1 MRPLLH
7 PFFRIRLIAAVL
19 AIALSTPGGALQLSA
34 QDAPAVAKPATG
46 RPATVDAPATA
57 RPGSSTAP
65 ATLASELRKAL
76 GDRAGSI
83 STWYAKRGHVPAWQ
97 PAMAR
102 SVIEYTRQLPRHGLD
117 AFLFDMASVEAAWTR
132 SPGSDAEVA
141 RRDLLTTQLAYRVI
155 DTLAR
160 GYVDPSKLH
169 PKWKNLPPRVAD
181 PFELI
186 DRALV
191 LTPEELPAMFDRAAP
206 QDHRYGKLIT
216 TLARYREIS
225 DLGGWR
231 KLPDPGRI
239 LKKGDRYAGIG
250 LLRARLRAE
259 GDLPEDASRIV
270 PATID
275 DETDR
280 AVKAFQFRHGID
292 PDGVIGPATLSE
304 LTSPVTHRINA
315 LIVNLERL
323 RWMQAGA
330 ETSERVEVNIAES
343 VLRMFRGPT
352 HVGTMKVIVGKKGET
367 QTPLFHGDI
376 KYLIFRPYWNIPI
389 GIAHD
394 EIGPHAEKDPDYLV
408 RNNYEIVP
416 RFGVSASE
424 ALAITPG
431 NIAAMRAGKLSLR
444 QGTGPENALGLV
456 KFIFP
461 NDSAVYLHDT
471 PNHNLFQRTDRDFS
485 HGCVRVSDPPRLAE
499 FALAANGNWDPVSI
513 NAALN
518 DESRPNRR
526 VNLERSIPVYLTYW
540 TATILD
546 DGRVRFDQDIYEH
559 DRALRAELGLGAK
572 ARPVAEPVAIPVAEP
587 VAIPVAE
594 PVAR

>member
-1 MRPLLH
+1 MRPLSHAFPPLC
-7 PFFRIRLIAAVL
+7 PFVSQLV
-19 AIALSTPGGALQLSA
+19 IALTALIGAAQISA
-34 QDAPAVAKPATG
+34 QDAPALSKPAVE
-46 RPATVDAPATA
+46 RPATSDAPASA
-57 RPGSSTAP
+57 RPSPDNPPTPIA
-65 ATLASELRKAL
+65 AALRKAL
-76 GDRAGSI
+76 GSKADRI
-83 STWYAKRGHVPAWQ
+83 STWYANRNHVPAWK
-97 PAMAR
+97 PDMAR
-102 SVIEYTRQLPRHGLD
+102 AAIDYTRQLPRHGLD
-117 AFLFDMASVEAAWTR
+117 AFLFDIAAVEAAWTR
-132 SPGSDAEVA
+132 SADSDADIA
-141 RRDLLTTQLAYRVI
+141 ARDLLTTQLAYRVI

-169 PKWKNLPPRVAD
+169 AKWKNLPPRVAD

-206 QDHRYGKLIT
+206 RDPRYGKLVA

-231 KLPDPGRI
+231 ELPEPGQV
-239 LKKGDRYAGIG
+239 LKKGDRYVGVG

-259 GDLPEDASRIV
+259 GDLPESASRVV
-270 PATID
+270 PGSID

-292 PDGVIGPATLSE
+292 PDGVIGPKTLSE
-304 LTSPVTHRINA
+304 LNSPVTHRINA

-323 RWMQAGA
+323 RWMHYGA
-330 ETSERVEVNIAES
+330 ETREWVEVNIAES

-352 HVGTMKVIVGKKGET
+352 HLGTMNVIIGKKGKT

-376 KYLIFRPYWNIPI
+376 KYLIFRPYWNVPVS
-389 GIAHD
+389 IARD
-394 EIGPHAEKDPDYLV
+394 EIGPAAERDPNYLV

-416 RFGVSASE
+416 RFGVSSSE
-424 ALAITPG
+424 VLAITSG
-431 NIAAMRAGKLSLR
+431 TIAAMRAGRLSVR
-444 QGTGPENALGLV
+444 QATGPNNALGLV

-461 NDSAVYLHDT
+461 NDSAIYLHDT
-471 PNHNLFQRTDRDFS
+471 PNRSLFERTNRDFS
-485 HGCVRVSDPPRLAE
+485 HGCVRVSDPSRLAE
-499 FALAANGNWDPVSI
+499 FSLGANSNWDPASI
-513 NAALN
+513 DAALN
-518 DESRPNRR
+518 DTSRPNRQ

-546 DGRVRFDQDIYEH
+546 DGRVRFDQDLYEH

-572 ARPVAEPVAIPVAEP
+572 SRPIAEPVAIPVAQP
-587 VAIPVAE
+587 VAIPRAE

>member
-1 MRPLLH
+1 MRSLPHAFPANRPIALL
-7 PFFRIRLIAAVL
+7 L
-19 AIALSTPGGALQLSA
+19 AIALATPIGSRRISA
-34 QDAPAVAKPATG
+34 QDAPAIPKTAIA
-46 RPATVDAPATA
+46 RPTTTDAPASA
-57 RPGSSTAP
+57 RPGTP
-65 ATLASELRKAL
+65 AAQAAVAAALRKAL
-76 GDRAGSI
+76 GDRADRI
-83 STWYAKRGHVPAWQ
+83 STWYAARQHVPAWQ
-97 PAMAR
+97 PSMAR
-102 SVIEYTRQLPRHGLD
+102 AVMTYTRQLPRHGLD
-117 AFLFDMASVEAAWTR
+117 AFLFDLASVEAAWTR
-132 SPGSDAEVA
+132 SPGSDTEVA
-141 RRDLLTTQLAYRVI
+141 ERDLLTTELAYRVI

-191 LTPEELPAMFDRAAP
+191 LTPEELADMFNRATP
-206 QDHRYGKLIT
+206 RDPRYDKLIA
-216 TLARYREIS
+216 TLSRYREIS

-231 KLPDPGRI
+231 DLPDPGRV
-239 LKKGDRYAGIG
+239 LKKGDQYAGIG

-259 GDLPEDASRIV
+259 GDLPDTATRTV
-270 PATID
+270 PASID

-280 AVKAFQFRHGID
+280 AVKAFQFRHGIE
-292 PDGVIGPATLSE
+292 PDGVIGPMTLSE
-304 LTSPVTHRINA
+304 LNSPVTHRINA

-323 RWMQAGA
+323 RWMPVGA
-330 ETSERVEVNIAES
+330 ETRERVEVNIAES
-343 VLRMFRGPT
+343 VLRMYRGPT
-352 HVGTMKVIVGKKGET
+352 RVGTMKVIVGKKGET
-367 QTPLFHGDI
+367 QTPLFHGNI
-376 KYLIFRPYWNIPI
+376 QYLIFRPYWNIPI
-389 GIAHD
+389 SIARD
-394 EIGPHAEKDPDYLV
+394 EIGPVAEKDPDYLV

-424 ALAITPG
+424 SLPVNSGT
-431 NIAAMRAGKLSLR
+431 IAAMRAGKLSLR
-444 QGTGPENALGLV
+444 QGTGPKNALGLV

-471 PNHNLFQRTDRDFS
+471 PNHSLFERTDRDFS

-499 FALAANGNWDPVSI
+499 FALAANGDWDPASI
-513 NAALN
+513 DSALN
-518 DESRPNRR
+518 DSSRPNRQ

-572 ARPVAEPVAIPVAEP
+572 SRPVAEPVAIPAEP
-587 VAIPVAE
+587 VAQ
-594 PVAR
+594 

>member
-1 MRPLLH
+1 M
-7 PFFRIRLIAAVL
+7 L
-19 AIALSTPGGALQLSA
+19 AITLTTSIGTRKIFA
-34 QDAPAVAKPATG
+34 QDAPAIPKTAVE
-46 RPATVDAPATA
+46 RPAPADATA
-57 RPGSSTAP
+57 TIRPGNATALTP
-65 ATLASELRKAL
+65 AASELRKAL
-76 GDRAGSI
+76 GDRADRI
-83 STWYAKRGHVPAWQ
+83 STWYANRHYVPAWE
-97 PAMAR
+97 PALAR
-102 SVIEYTRQLPRHGLD
+102 AAIQYTRQLPRHGLD
-117 AFLFDMASVEAAWTR
+117 AFLFDVATVEAAWTR
-132 SPGSDAEVA
+132 SPGSDADVA
-141 RRDLLTTQLAYRVI
+141 QRDLLTTQLAYRVI
-155 DTLAR
+155 DTLSR

-191 LTPEELPAMFDRAAP
+191 LTPEELPAMFDRATP
-206 QDHRYGKLIT
+206 RDPRYGKLIA

-225 DLGGWR
+225 ELGGWR
-231 KLPDPGRI
+231 ELPDPGRV
-239 LKKGDRYAGIG
+239 LKKGDSYAGVG

-259 GDLPEDASRIV
+259 GDLPENASRVV
-270 PATID
+270 PGSID

-280 AVKAFQFRHGID
+280 AVKAFQFRHGIE

-352 HVGTMKVIVGKKGET
+352 RVGTMKVIVGKKGET

-389 GIAHD
+389 SIARD
-394 EIGPHAEKDPDYLV
+394 EIGPVAEKDPDYLV

-424 ALAITPG
+424 ALRVTPG
-431 NIAAMRAGKLSLR
+431 TIASMRAGKLSLR
-444 QGTGPENALGLV
+444 QGTGPNNALGLV

-471 PNHNLFQRTDRDFS
+471 PNHSLFERTDRDFS
-485 HGCVRVSDPPRLAE
+485 HGCVRVSDPPGLAE
-499 FALAANGNWDPVSI
+499 FALAANGDWDRVSI
-513 NAALN
+513 DASLN
-518 DESRPNRR
+518 DTSRPNRQ
-526 VNLERSIPVYLTYW
+526 VNLERAIPVYLTYW